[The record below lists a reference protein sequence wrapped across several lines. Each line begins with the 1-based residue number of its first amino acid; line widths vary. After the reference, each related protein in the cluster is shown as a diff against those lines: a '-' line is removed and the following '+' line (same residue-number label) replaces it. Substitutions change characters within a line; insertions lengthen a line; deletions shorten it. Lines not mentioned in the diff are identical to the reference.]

1 MIAYVIQWGWLKI
14 GSYGVMMAL
23 GFLVAWYLFRLE
35 LRRKGLD
42 TDIASR
48 ITFNAAIW
56 GVIGARLL
64 SILEEPSHLAE
75 NPLRTLLL
83 EGGLTWYGGLAAG
96 AAATIYTIWKA
107 KAPYLRVIDA
117 MSPAAMVGYCF
128 GRGGCLISGDGCYG
142 IATDLPWGM
151 QFPTLVETPGF
162 HCMQSGA
169 IAHWPP
175 IDPSTCT
182 DLSDLSTCLRYPPDV
197 RVHPTPLYEIL
208 AGLLLFAL
216 MWSLRKRIHRTGVML
231 GLFLVLQ
238 AVPRV
243 LVEFIRLN
251 PRYFGLSLSQWVSI
265 GMFFLGLWLFWRARN
280 LPPETAPAEAPA
292 EAEPKGRRRR
302 RRK

>member
-1 MIAYVIQWGWLKI
+1 VIAYVIQWGWLKI

-35 LRRKGLD
+35 LRRKGMD
-42 TDIASR
+42 TEIASR
-48 ITFNAAIW
+48 VTFNAAIW

-75 NPLRTLLL
+75 NPLRTILL

-96 AAATIYTIWKA
+96 AAATVYTIWKA

-151 QFPTLVETPGF
+151 QFPQLVETPGF

-169 IAHWPP
+169 IARWPP

-182 DLSDLSTCLRYPPDV
+182 DPSDLSTCLRYPADV

-208 AGLLLFAL
+208 AGLLLFAV
-216 MWSLRKRIHRTGVML
+216 MWSLRHRIHRTGVML

-238 AVPRV
+238 AIPRF

-251 PRYFGLSLSQWVSI
+251 PRYAGLSLSQWLSI
-265 GMFFLGLWLFWRARN
+265 GLFLGGLGLFWRARGQ
-280 LPPETAPAEAPA
+280 PSEAAEAAAPAEV
-292 EAEPKGRRRR
+292 EPKGRRRR

>member
-1 MIAYVIQWGWLKI
+1 MVAYVIEWGWLKI

-23 GFLVAWYLFRLE
+23 GFLAAWYLFRLE
-35 LRRKGLD
+35 LGRKGLD
-42 TDIASR
+42 TDLASR

-64 SILEEPSHLAE
+64 SILEEPSHVID
-75 NPLRTLLL
+75 NPLKTILL

-96 AAATIYTIWKA
+96 AAATIYTIRKA
-107 KAPYLRVIDA
+107 KAPIMQVIDA
-117 MSPAAMVGYCF
+117 MSPAALVGYAF

-151 QFPTLVETPGF
+151 QFPKLVETPGF
-162 HCMQSGA
+162 HCMQGGA
-169 IAHWPP
+169 IASWPP
-175 IDPSTCT
+175 IDPSTCL
-182 DLSDLSTCLRYPPDV
+182 DPSDLSTCLRYPPDV
-197 RVHPTPLYEIL
+197 HVHPTPAYEIL

-216 MWSLRKRIHRTGVML
+216 VWSLRKRINRTGLMF

-238 AVPRV
+238 AIPRT

-251 PRYFGLSLSQWVSI
+251 PRYAGLSLSQWVSI
-265 GMFFLGLWLFWRARN
+265 GIFFVGLWLIWYTSRQA
-280 LPPETAPAEAPA
+280 PETAPTEVAVEP
-292 EAEPKGRRRR
+292 EPKGRKRR